1 MRLRRAALI
10 AAIVAL
16 FLSIAGLAPLATA
29 AGVPALVTHD
39 EPGEPLIPAEPPQRR
54 HDVYDLK
61 VRLKELGLYA
71 GPLDDSYDSLAV
83 LAVKRF
89 QKSYWLES
97 TGTVDSATWKAL
109 GHGVPRPSKPASG
122 PPPEG
127 TPRIEIDTERLTL
140 KLIFDEREWRTYPI
154 AAGKWE
160 TMTPVG
166 EWRIVDKG
174 VRVGGP
180 FGSRWMALDV
190 PWGSY
195 GIHGTSM
202 PWTIGG
208 YFSSG
213 CVRMFNEDV
222 EEVFDLAPSGTLVTV
237 KGYKPEMDFTQKIGP
252 GSVSPEVVALQQE
265 LRSLGFDAG
274 RCDGVYGTATGGRV
288 KEVALLYGLST
299 GKDMVRDVVRLL
311 GLR

>member
-1 MRLRRAALI
+1 MRLRRMAILALV
-10 AAIVAL
+10 VAL
-16 FLSIAGLAPLATA
+16 VPTFAGPASLTA
-29 AGVPALVTHD
+29 AGAVPAMVAED
-39 EPGEPLIPAEPPQRR
+39 EPVEALVPKETPERR

-61 VRLKELGLYA
+61 ARLKELGFYA
-71 GPLDDSYDSLAV
+71 GPLDDSYDSPAV
-83 LAVKRF
+83 LAVRRF
-89 QKSYWLES
+89 QRSYWLEP
-97 TGTVDSATWKAL
+97 TGTVDSATWRAL
-109 GHGVPRPSKPASG
+109 GHGVVRPSRPASG
-122 PPPEG
+122 PLPKG
-127 TPRIEIDTERLTL
+127 TLRLEINTEKLTL
-140 KLIFDEREWRTYPI
+140 TLLFDDKEWRVYPI

-222 EEVFDLAPSGTLVTV
+222 EEIFDLVPHGTLVTV
-237 KGYKPEMDFTQKIGP
+237 KGYLPEMDFTQRIGP
-252 GSVSPEVVALQQE
+252 GSVAPEVVALQQA
-265 LRSLGFDAG
+265 LRALGFDAG
-274 RCDGVYGTATGGRV
+274 RCDGVYGAATATKV
-288 KEVALLYGLST
+288 SEVALLYGLST
-299 GKDMVRDVVRLL
+299 GADTVRDVVRLL
-311 GLR
+311 GLK